1 MDGIQIKLSCWYYKY
16 RSGMKE
22 RIQENANGS
31 EDSPAVFIPSDD
43 RTNVHVLK
51 LKPEYLKKN
60 FLEA

>member
-1 MDGIQIKLSCWYYKY
+1 
-16 RSGMKE
+16 MKE

-31 EDSPAVFIPSDD
+31 EDSPAVLIPSDD

-60 FLEA
+60 FLGE

>member
-1 MDGIQIKLSCWYYKY
+1 
-16 RSGMKE
+16 MKE

-60 FLEA
+60 FLEE